1 MPQYLSHAYYEFFN
15 THDKVWLTRD
25 FFQLE
30 KLVRMVYPGSYEHG
44 AVTVISENCFP
55 GIPSPN
61 TGLFAEAFL
70 QMGYWGI
77 IVFPAI
83 YAYIFKVYYKA
94 SLLFGEGAPQVLLVG
109 FFLSLINI
117 QLLAPRG
124 ILVVLVFLL
133 ICYWVRRQ
141 VNISK

>member
-1 MPQYLSHAYYEFFN
+1 MVNERLLP
-15 THDKVWLTRD
+15 TR
-25 FFQLE
+25 

-83 YAYIFKVYYKA
+83 YAYILKYTIKHLFSLAKA
-94 SLLFGEGAPQVLLVG
+94 LHKFYWLVSSCRLLIFN
-109 FFLSLINI
+109 FL
-117 QLLAPRG
+117 LLAE
-124 ILVVLVFLL
+124 F
-133 ICYWVRRQ
+133 
-141 VNISK
+141 